1 MFIVF
6 GLMCFLAAAHFFLAY
21 PETANKTLEEV
32 EEMFAHGGPR
42 PWQTRRGESRLDEM
56 VLGAREKGLRV
67 EDVGVGGEE
76 GGRVGSLE
84 GKKREDRVEEEGQ
97 VR

>member
-42 PWQTRRGESRLDEM
+42 PWQTRRGESRLDALLEDAKNHH
-56 VLGAREKGLRV
+56 LTI
-67 EDVGVGGEE
+67 EDVGAKRGGS
-76 GGRVGSLE
+76 VA
-84 GKKREDRVEEEGQ
+84 REDVPVEEARDEKAREEK
-97 VR
+97 V